1 MTDMRRE
8 AINIDL
14 FIHTKQNCKSEPFS
28 ESTPVVRNVIFIS
41 HIRVNA
47 NHGSVQLKGLEESP
61 LENIKLSDIEIV
73 APNGLTANN
82 TKNLELIEF
91 SNQSVK

>member
-1 MTDMRRE
+1 MPKRLQE
-8 AINIDL
+8 CSFN
-14 FIHTKQNCKSEPFS
+14 
-28 ESTPVVRNVIFIS
+28 
-41 HIRVNA
+41 
-47 NHGSVQLKGLEESP
+47 GSVELKGLEESL

>member
-14 FIHTKQNCKSEPFS
+14 FIHTKQNSKPEPFS
-28 ESTPVVRNVIFIS
+28 ESTPVVRNIQFS
-41 HIRVNA
+41 HIRGNA
-47 NHGSVQLKGLEESP
+47 HHRSVELKGLEESP
-61 LENIKLSDIEIV
+61 LENIKLSNIEIV